1 MHALYIVIPF
11 AGICV
16 IAYRY
21 YSAFLA
27 AKVLALDDSRVT
39 PAHSRYDG
47 QNYYPVSRWVL
58 FGSHFSAIAGAGP
71 LIGPVLAAQFGYAPG
86 LIWLVAGCCLGG
98 ATHDLIMLWASTR
111 RGGKSLA
118 EIARLEIGS
127 AAGITAALAILFII
141 TIALAGLG
149 LAVVNALA
157 ESAWGVFTIA
167 MTIPIGV
174 FMGLYMFVFRK
185 GHTGEATTVGVI
197 MLFLAVVL
205 GKPLAAS
212 PMGEMFVL
220 TRHEIVIAMAIYATA
235 ASVLPVWLLLAPRG
249 HLSSFMKIGTVAF
262 LAIGVV
268 YVNPELHAPAFSTFI
283 GGGGP
288 IIPGAL
294 FPFVFITIACG
305 AMSGFHGLIGTGTT
319 PKMIDKES
327 DIRPIGYG
335 AMLVE
340 GAVGVMALI
349 AATAL
354 YPGDYYAINTSPA
367 VFANLNMPIVNL
379 MELQSEVGESVV
391 GRPGGAVS
399 LAVGMAQIFSAMPGM
414 RGLMDYWYHFAIMF
428 EALFVLTTVDAGT
441 RVGRFIIQEFL
452 GRVYKPFERTNSFAP
467 AFVSTVVIVSAWG
480 YFLWTGSISTLW
492 PLFGIANQLLA
503 GVGLAIGTTMLINM
517 GRAKYVWATVLP
529 LSFVTVTTLSAGYLS
544 VRDNFWPLT
553 QNPTTRVTG
562 YVDSI
567 ATVVMMLCMV
577 LILTQAVRRCMRVF
591 GGKVPI
597 VADIMPERV

>member
-1 MHALYIVIPF
+1 MHALYILLPF
-11 AGICV
+11 IGICV

-39 PAHSRYDG
+39 PAHTRFDG

-86 LIWLVAGCCLGG
+86 LIWRIAGCCLGG
-98 ATHDLIMLWASTR
+98 AVHDCVLLWASTR

-185 GHTGEATTVGVI
+185 GHTGEATAVGVV
-197 MLFLAVVL
+197 MLMLAVIL

-212 PMGEMFVL
+212 SMGAMFTL
-220 TRHEIVIAMAIYATA
+220 TRHEIIIAMALYATA

-262 LAIGVV
+262 LALGVV
-268 YVNPELHAPAFSTFI
+268 FVNPELHAPAFSQFV

-288 IIPGAL
+288 IIPGTL

-319 PKMIDKES
+319 PKMVDRES

-335 AMLVE
+335 AMLME
-340 GAVGVMALI
+340 GVVGVMALI

-354 YPGDYYAINTSPA
+354 HPGDYYAVNTLPP
-367 VFANLNMPIVNL
+367 VFATLNMPMVNL
-379 MELQSEVGESVV
+379 LDLQTAVGENVV

-399 LAVGMAQIFSAMPGM
+399 LALGMAQIFSAMPGM

-452 GRVYKPFERTNSFAP
+452 GRVYKPFERTNSIGP
-467 AFVSTVVIVSAWG
+467 ALASTIIIVSAWG
-480 YFLWTGSISTLW
+480 YFLWTGSIGTLW

-503 GVGLAIGTTMLINM
+503 GVGLAIATTMLINM
-517 GRAKYVWATVLP
+517 GRVRYVWATVLP
-529 LSFVTVTTLSAGYLS
+529 LLFISVTTMTAGYLS

-553 QNPTTRVTG
+553 LNPATRVTG

-567 ATVVMMLCMV
+567 ATIVMMSCMV
-577 LILTQAVRRCMRVF
+577 LILTQAIRRCMLVF
-591 GGKVPI
+591 SGKAPI
-597 VADIMPERV
+597 VTDAIPESA

>member
-127 AAGITAALAILFII
+127 TAGITAALAILFII

-197 MLFLAVVL
+197 MLGLAVIL
-205 GKPLAAS
+205 GKPFAAS

-220 TRHEIVIAMAIYATA
+220 TRHEITLAMAIYATA

-249 HLSSFMKIGTVAF
+249 HLSSFMKIGTVGF
-262 LAIGVV
+262 LAIGVI
-268 YVNPELHAPAFSTFI
+268 YVNPQLHAPAVSQFAA
-283 GGGGP
+283 GGGP
-288 IIPGAL
+288 IIPGSL

-367 VFANLNMPIVNL
+367 VFANLNMPAVNL
-379 MELQSEVGESVV
+379 MELQSQVGENVV

-452 GRVYKPFERTNSFAP
+452 GRVYKPFERTDAFVP
-467 AFVSTVVIVSAWG
+467 ALVSTVVIVSAWG

-517 GRAKYVWATVLP
+517 GRAKYVWATVAP
-529 LSFVTVTTLSAGYLS
+529 LAFVTVTTMSAGYLS

-553 QNPTTRVTG
+553 QNPATRVTG

-567 ATVVMMLCMV
+567 STVVMMICMA
-577 LILTQAVRRCMRVF
+577 LILTQALVRCMKVF
-591 GGKVPI
+591 SGKVPI
-597 VADIMPERV
+597 VADVMPERV

>member
-39 PAHSRYDG
+39 PAHTRYDG

-86 LIWLVAGCCLGG
+86 AIWLIAGCVLGG
-98 ATHDLIMLWASTR
+98 AVHDLITLWGSTR

-118 EIARLEIGS
+118 EIARLEAGS
-127 AAGITAALAILFII
+127 TAGVTAAVAILFII
-141 TIALAGLG
+141 TVALAGLG

-167 MTIPIGV
+167 MTIPIGI

-185 GHTGEATTVGVI
+185 GRTGEATTIGVI
-197 MLFLAVVL
+197 LLFLAVVL

-212 PMGEMFVL
+212 SYGSWFVL
-220 TRHEIVIAMAIYATA
+220 TRHEIVIALALYATA

-268 YVNPELHAPAFSTFI
+268 WVNPILQAPALSQFA

-288 IIPGAL
+288 IIPGTL

-335 AMLVE
+335 AMLIE
-340 GAVGVMALI
+340 GAVGIMALV

-354 YPGDYYAINTSPA
+354 HPGDYYAINTAPA
-367 VFANLNMPIVNL
+367 VFANLHIPVVNL
-379 MELQSEVGESVV
+379 MDLQAQVGEKVI

-414 RGLMDYWYHFAIMF
+414 RNLMDYWYHFAIMF
-428 EALFVLTTVDAGT
+428 EALFVLTTIDAGT
-441 RVGRFIIQEFL
+441 RVGRFIIQESL
-452 GRVYKPFERTNSFAP
+452 GRVYKPFERTS
-467 AFVSTVVIVSAWG
+467 AFWPSLVSTIVIVSAWG

-492 PLFGIANQLLA
+492 PMFGIANQLLA
-503 GVGLAIGTTMLINM
+503 GVALAIGTTMLINM
-517 GRAKYVWATVLP
+517 GRARYAWVTLLP
-529 LSFVTVTTLSAGYLS
+529 LSFVSVTTLYAGFLS
-544 VRDNFWPLT
+544 VRDNFWPMTLNPAT
-553 QNPTTRVTG
+553 QVTG
-562 YVDSI
+562 YIDSI
-567 ATVVMMLCMV
+567 ATSLMMVCMV
-577 LILTQAVRRCMRVF
+577 VILIQSLRRSMAVLSGR
-591 GGKVPI
+591 VPI
-597 VADIMPERV
+597 VADVVA

>member
-1 MHALYIVIPF
+1 
-11 AGICV
+11 
-16 IAYRY
+16 
-21 YSAFLA
+21 
-27 AKVLALDDSRVT
+27 
-39 PAHSRYDG
+39 
-47 QNYYPVSRWVL
+47 
-58 FGSHFSAIAGAGP
+58 
-71 LIGPVLAAQFGYAPG
+71 
-86 LIWLVAGCCLGG
+86 
-98 ATHDLIMLWASTR
+98 
-111 RGGKSLA
+111 
-118 EIARLEIGS
+118 
-127 AAGITAALAILFII
+127 
-141 TIALAGLG
+141 
-149 LAVVNALA
+149 
-157 ESAWGVFTIA
+157 
-167 MTIPIGV
+167 
-174 FMGLYMFVFRK
+174 
-185 GHTGEATTVGVI
+185 
-197 MLFLAVVL
+197 
-205 GKPLAAS
+205 
-212 PMGEMFVL
+212 
-220 TRHEIVIAMAIYATA
+220 
-235 ASVLPVWLLLAPRG
+235 
-249 HLSSFMKIGTVAF
+249 
-262 LAIGVV
+262 
-268 YVNPELHAPAFSTFI
+268 LHAPAFSTFI

-467 AFVSTVVIVSAWG
+467 AFVSTAVIVSAWG

>member
-1 MHALYIVIPF
+1 MHALYILIPF
-11 AGICV
+11 IGVCV

-27 AKVLALDDSRVT
+27 AKVLTLNDARVT
-39 PAHSRYDG
+39 PAHRMYDG
-47 QNYYPVSRWVL
+47 QNYYPVSKWVL

-86 LIWLVAGCCLGG
+86 FIWLVAGCCLGG
-98 ATHDLIMLWASTR
+98 AVHDLIMLWASTR
-111 RGGKSLA
+111 RDGRSLA

-167 MTIPIGV
+167 ATIPIGV
-174 FMGLYMFVFRK
+174 FMGFYMFVFRK
-185 GHTGEATTVGVI
+185 GRTGEATAIGVFL
-197 MLFLAVVL
+197 LFLAVVL

-212 PMGEMFVL
+212 SMGHWFEL
-220 TRHEIVIAMAIYATA
+220 TRHQIIIAMAIYATA

-249 HLSSFMKIGTVAF
+249 HLSSFMKIGTIVF
-262 LAIGVV
+262 LAIGVIF
-268 YVNPELHAPAFSTFI
+268 VNPELHAPAFSQFI
-283 GGGGP
+283 DGGGP
-288 IIPGAL
+288 IIPGSL

-319 PKMIDKES
+319 PKMVDKET
-327 DIRPIGYG
+327 DVRAIGYG
-335 AMLVE
+335 GMLIE
-340 GAVGVMALI
+340 GLVGVMALI

-354 YPGDYYAINTSPA
+354 HPGDFYAINTSPA
-367 VFANLNMPIVNL
+367 VFANLNMPAVNL
-379 MELQSEVGESVV
+379 LELQREVGENVA

-452 GRVYKPFERTNSFAP
+452 GRFYAP
-467 AFVSTVVIVSAWG
+467 LQKTDAFWPSLISTALIVSAWT

-517 GRAKYVWATVLP
+517 GKARYVWATVVP
-529 LSFVTVTTLSAGYLS
+529 LTFVTITTMSAGYLS

-553 QNPTTRVTG
+553 QNPAMRITG
-562 YVDSI
+562 YVDTI
-567 ATVVMMLCMV
+567 ATVVMMICMV
-577 LILTQAVRRCMRVF
+577 LILALSLKRSLAVMS
-591 GGKVPI
+591 GKIPVVP
-597 VADIMPERV
+597 DTTPEAA